1 MTSPLTDDQR
11 LAVDF
16 DRPANLLISAAAG
29 SGKTTTLTERIV
41 ERLIQGKVTPSQL
54 LVITFTELAAKDLK
68 VKISSRF
75 RRLRDQAS
83 SREEGRRFD
92 QIAGELDLAQIST
105 IHAFCN
111 RVLSAHLAG
120 FCDENGQTL
129 LEPGY
134 GILEGTQETRLLEES
149 IDAVLSDLYA
159 RIDACHTMPESWC
172 KEEPAPLVLLGEEI
186 NLQEWLSGFRSISL
200 AYSPDLDDKAFRGA
214 IVQMLEQLRNLP
226 DYREFAREKTRELLR
241 RVRTFPRSD
250 DFAAGYW
257 WDLFEEALGMARQ
270 TLDDIESS
278 PAMIKE
284 FQNSKL
290 ATDQQM
296 LAVVD
301 VMSAL
306 VIRLEGSSGR
316 SASRWDEIVEA
327 GRQMEPVQFPRSV
340 HAGKDPVKKEIKEDF
355 VYQCRAGFLPL
366 VGLITDQIKRGSS
379 KDASFITGYPPV
391 FTTKIEAIR
400 SDLEMSA
407 QAAARFMEVVLLLDE
422 EFKRRRFSINAIQF
436 SDIEHGAHQLLKQ
449 EEIREDYLSRYKEIY
464 VDEYQDTSSI
474 QDAIIRRI
482 AQNNLLMVGDIKQ
495 SIYRFRYANPD
506 LFAGHQDSSCLVR
519 ANEATPVLDSQQS
532 GYLALLNRCFRT
544 RPLIIDFINDF
555 FSSFLTKRSGEIDYD
570 VTQQLFADDQKWR
583 LLDEEE
589 GSAFPANVVLEIA
602 TGVGA
607 AAPTG
612 DEAVGENAEA
622 GTLATDIAAMS
633 PAAREALMALQVIGR
648 LRRKGVPYD
657 RIAILLPTNE
667 NCRDYEEVL
676 VQYGIPVT
684 TRSGEMYPDNL
695 VFRQLEALLS
705 VLDNPRQD
713 FALLSVL
720 LGPFAPQAWS
730 GEELVQVAR
739 LSLDDTVPN
748 IEGGKRRRQLF
759 FHDRF
764 FRLCESADH
773 PLAKKA
779 EAFIDRIE
787 RWRFLAQELS
797 FRDLLDLVLFETDY
811 PEYIAQATFGESYT
825 EELNKLLDFATEP
838 DPDSVPGIRGA
849 LRKMK
854 EMMKADT
861 VKTKSKT
868 ALLPGAVRVL
878 TRHSSKGL
886 EWDYVILGRLD
897 LSWKTRKTKP
907 VILLSEHEGLSCA
920 TIAGDGMTVV
930 NNPLHEAALIAE
942 ANRDRAESWRL
953 LYVAMT
959 RAVHGLYLLL
969 PVDRQSLGDKPAYA
983 NIMETIRRQTE
994 DMGRKERA
1002 GRAIIPAKVTADLKN
1017 DAELLLAYLAA
1028 RYPALAQQIASL
1040 SGEASARSL
1049 VDAGL
1054 PRVIQAVHVTPWYEL
1069 IRDASALQPDEP
1081 AARHEDTGLPV
1092 LEKGDAPSG
1101 QATWTPL
1108 ELLRAGIPFREAAM
1122 TPAKVTVTELQRL
1135 GLEAQ
1140 TGLQGDDTV
1149 HEPLWELSGNSASAK
1164 LEKADM
1170 PLTLRTKEK
1179 ASEEQGALLGTTM
1192 HLVFQFLDPRPLRG
1206 IAFDAAVKNYTEQLD
1221 QLVSNCTLTE
1231 NQRDAALSFADKAVR
1246 WAESDFAGRLIRV
1259 EETSGKVYREMP
1271 FTLAV
1276 PSSRLDPNFPA
1287 EETSLVQGMIDLWF
1301 VEEDGQAVLVDFKT
1315 DRPTADSDDWLR
1327 ERYGIQIDSYT
1338 EAISQATGRRVKER
1352 IVWLIREARPVIF
1365 P

>member
-1 MTSPLTDDQR
+1 MTSRLTDDQR

-41 ERLIQGKVTPSQL
+41 ERMIQGKVAPSQL

-83 SREEGRRFD
+83 SREERRRFD
-92 QIAGELDLAQIST
+92 QLAGELDLAQIST

-111 RVLSAHLAG
+111 RVLGAHLSS

-134 GILEGTQETRLLEES
+134 GILEGAQETRLLEES

-172 KEEPAPLVLLGEEI
+172 REEPAPLILTGEEI
-186 NLQEWLSGFRSISL
+186 SLLDWLSGFQAISL
-200 AYSPDLDDKAFRGA
+200 AYSPDLDDRAFREA

-226 DYREFAREKTRELLR
+226 DYRELARTKTHELLHR
-241 RVRTFPRSD
+241 ARAFPLSD

-278 PAMIKE
+278 PALIRE
-284 FQNSKL
+284 FQDSKL
-290 ATDQQM
+290 VTDQQM
-296 LAVVD
+296 LNVVD
-301 VMSAL
+301 VVSAL
-306 VIRLEGSSGR
+306 VTRLEVSSGR
-316 SASRWDEIVEA
+316 SAARWDEIVEA
-327 GRQMEPVQFPRSV
+327 GRQMDPVQFPRSV

-355 VYQCRAGFLPL
+355 VYMCRAGFLPL
-366 VGLITDQIKRGSS
+366 VGLVSDQIKRGSS
-379 KDASFITGYPPV
+379 KDASFITGYPAI
-391 FTTKIEAIR
+391 FTTRIEAIR
-400 SDLEMSA
+400 NDLERSA
-407 QAAARFMEVVLLLDE
+407 QAVARFMEVVLLLDQ
-422 EFKRRRFSINAIQF
+422 EFKRRRFGMNAIQF

-449 EEIREDYLSRYKEIY
+449 AEIREVYLSKFKEIY

-474 QDAIIRRI
+474 QDAIIRGI
-482 AQNNLLMVGDIKQ
+482 AQDNLLMVGDIKQ

-506 LFAGHQDSSCLVR
+506 LFAGHQDSSCLVK
-519 ANEATPVLDSQQS
+519 ANEAPPALDSQQS
-532 GYLALLNRCFRT
+532 GYLALLNRCFRS
-544 RPLIIDFINDF
+544 RPPIIDFINDF
-555 FSSFLTKRSGEIDYD
+555 FSSFLTKQSGEIDYD
-570 VTQQLFADDQKWR
+570 ETQQLFADDQKWR
-583 LLDEEE
+583 LLDEDE

-602 TGVGA
+602 TGVK
-607 AAPTG
+607 
-612 DEAVGENAEA
+612 AEA
-622 GTLATDIAAMS
+622 GILEADIAAMS
-633 PAAREALMALQVIGR
+633 PAAREGLMALRVIGE

-667 NCRDYEEVL
+667 NCRDCEEVL

-695 VFRQLEALLS
+695 VFRQLEALFS

-739 LSLDDTVPN
+739 LSLDDAVPK
-748 IEGGKRRRQLF
+748 IEGGVKKRQLF

-779 EAFIDRIE
+779 EVFINRIE

-797 FRDLLDLVLFETDY
+797 FRGLLDLIFFETDY

-825 EELNKLLDFATEP
+825 AELDKLLDFAAEP
-838 DPDSVPGIRGA
+838 DTDTLPGIRGA

-861 VKTKSKT
+861 ARAKPKT

-897 LSWKTRKTKP
+897 LNWRTRKTKP

-942 ANRDRAESWRL
+942 ANRDRAEAWRL

-959 RAVHGLYLLL
+959 RAIHGLYLLW
-969 PVDRQSLGDKPAYA
+969 PVDQPSLGDKPAYA
-983 NIMETIRRQTE
+983 GIMDTIRRQTE
-994 DMGRKERA
+994 DLDHKERA
-1002 GRAIIPAKVTADLKN
+1002 GRAIIPHKVTAKLKN
-1017 DAELLLAYLAA
+1017 DAELFLAYLAA
-1028 RYPALAQQIASL
+1028 RYPALARQITSL
-1040 SGEASARSL
+1040 TGESPPRSL
-1049 VDAGL
+1049 DAGL
-1054 PRVIQAVHVTPWYEL
+1054 PPVIQAVHITPWEEL
-1069 IRDASALQPDEP
+1069 VRDASTLQQDGPVDK
-1081 AARHEDTGLPV
+1081 HEDTSLFALG
-1092 LEKGDAPSG
+1092 KDDHSSG
-1101 QATWTPL
+1101 EAVWTPL
-1108 ELLRAGIPFREAAM
+1108 QLLRAEIPFREAAV

-1140 TGLQGDDTV
+1140 TGLQGLDTV

-1170 PLTLRTKEK
+1170 PLTLRTKEER
-1179 ASEEQGALLGTTM
+1179 SEDRGARLGTTM
-1192 HLVFQFLDPRPLRG
+1192 HLVFQFLDPRLLRG
-1206 IAFDAAVKNYTEQLD
+1206 KDFDAAVKIYREQLD
-1221 QLVSNCTLTE
+1221 QLVSARTLTD
-1231 NQRDAALSFADKAVR
+1231 NQRHAALSFADKAVS
-1246 WAESDFAGRLIRV
+1246 WADSDLAGRLLSV
-1259 EETSGKVYREMP
+1259 EDTSGKVYREMP
-1271 FTLAV
+1271 FALAL
-1276 PSSRLDPNFPA
+1276 PSSRLDPAFPPD
-1287 EETSLVQGMIDLWF
+1287 ETSLVQGMIDLWF

-1315 DRPTADSDDWLR
+1315 DRLTAGGDDWLR
-1327 ERYGIQIDSYT
+1327 QRYGIQIDFYT

-1352 IVWLIREARPVIF
+1352 VVWLIREARPVVF